1 MLLTQ
6 ISYPSFLFV
15 TVQSVPRETQ
25 IDRAVLVWVAAAG
38 TLNVAM
44 ANTNPATM
52 VTCCVLSIVISLV
65 KTYNLLQVGEG
76 SVI

>member
-1 MLLTQ
+1 M
-6 ISYPSFLFV
+6 

-25 IDRAVLVWVAAAG
+25 IERAVLVWVAAAG

-52 VTCCVLSIVISLV
+52 VTCCALSIVISTNVTRFAHRLV
-65 KTYNLLQVGEG
+65 NFG
-76 SVI
+76 SLRKSQ